1 MDVFWRYI
9 RRPLLLV
16 AVERKCRGPQVDEGQ
31 LRHGRVLNMVHF
43 ACKGPCFAVDDVAS
57 VYVGHPPMLQCH
69 LNESSVSCQAS
80 SCTPNVKKS
89 SLSLSQDVELI
100 IAHINVSY
108 VESIFGSFAL
118 HLWTIWGTKIWKIWN
133 VSNHCIETIWNK
145 GKNLSICWSSLLRH
159 LPGAVDSRYSS
170 LSSVQVRF
178 RPDYAP
184 WKKAFENF
192 DIWLNWLPLS
202 LII

>member
-1 MDVFWRYI
+1 
-9 RRPLLLV
+9 
-16 AVERKCRGPQVDEGQ
+16 
-31 LRHGRVLNMVHF
+31 
-43 ACKGPCFAVDDVAS
+43 
-57 VYVGHPPMLQCH
+57 MLQCH
-69 LNESSVSCQAS
+69 LAESSVSCQTS
-80 SCTPNVKKS
+80 SCTPNVEKS

-100 IAHINVSY
+100 ITHINVSY
-108 VESIFGSFAL
+108 VEFIFRSIVL
-118 HLWTIWGTKIWKIWN
+118 HENSNQFYIWTIWDTKIWKIWN
-133 VSNHCIETIWNK
+133 VSNETIWNK

-192 DIWLNWLPLS
+192 DIWLNWLPLL
-202 LII
+202 LI